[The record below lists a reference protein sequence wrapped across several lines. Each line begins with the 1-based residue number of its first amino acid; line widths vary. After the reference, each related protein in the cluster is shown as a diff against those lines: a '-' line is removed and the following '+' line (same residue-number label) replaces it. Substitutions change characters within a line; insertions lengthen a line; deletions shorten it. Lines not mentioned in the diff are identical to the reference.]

1 MNSQAI
7 INPATDLDFFAEL
20 TASGIDSLDH
30 SVTQALSALRSNGT
44 LSPQVLGLAATFIY
58 KQFIYKD

>member
-20 TASGIDSLDH
+20 TASGINSLDH
-30 SVTQALSALRSNGT
+30 SVTQAIAALRSNDIHK
-44 LSPQVLGLAATFIY
+44 PRVLGLANTFHLTSY
-58 KQFIYKD
+58 EVLN